1 MLNHTWR
8 AALMCAT
15 SALALALPLQ
25 SRAATL
31 CLAQISSATQGSTT
45 TSGPLPACGA
55 QNGYINGGQSRAEA
69 TVANGIL
76 RAGAQASTNANQP
89 DEGTSLGAL
98 AEAKLSDRITV
109 STGLAADVEVLLTF
123 GVAVDGFM
131 SSAILLAPPP
141 FFGFQQNTAAY
152 ASFAFSGTL
161 DNISDAAP
169 GAGGLNLLTGCV
181 FAPNPSVSVCNG
193 FAPQSGAVIDEMV
206 WFSVLASDG
215 DVLELNLSLRTEANA
230 RGGASH
236 RAGSG

>member
-25 SRAATL
+25 SRA
-31 CLAQISSATQGSTT
+31 
-45 TSGPLPACGA
+45 
-55 QNGYINGGQSRAEA
+55 EA

-76 RAGAQASTNANQP
+76 RAGAQASTNAGQP

-109 STGLAADVEVLLTF
+109 STGLAADVEVLMTF
-123 GVAVDGFM
+123 GVAVGGFM
-131 SSAILLAPPP
+131 SSAMLLAPPP

-161 DNISDAAP
+161 DNISDPAP

-193 FAPQSGAVIDEMV
+193 FALQSGAVIDEMV

-215 DVLELNLSLRTEANA
+215 DVLELNLSLRTEASA

-236 RAGSG
+236 RAGSGQMAVEVNRWALAPAPRCERRAAAAPAGR